1 MRLQHLRTNRQFMI
15 GNTLVFVGV
24 LFVVVLFIYM
34 SLRLQAQKSDTHYYN
49 EMYRIKLTEGF
60 SDAEYTIYMNDS
72 IIFDGKVTPDSR
84 QLEVMRFAEETSL
97 LIVNKATEQVA
108 IFELPTDG
116 GNFSFRNGD
125 NGISL
130 IE

>member
-49 EMYRIKLTEGF
+49 ETYRIRLTEGF

-72 IIFDGKVTPDSR
+72 VIFDGKVTPDSR

-116 GNFSFRNGD
+116 GNFNFRNGD

>member
-49 EMYRIKLTEGF
+49 ETYRIRLTEGF

-116 GNFSFRNGD
+116 GNFSFRSGD

>member
-49 EMYRIKLTEGF
+49 ETYRIKLTEGF